1 MLDSKLNYDSLNVI
15 FSYCDI
21 ISICNLLILNKKINK
36 IISYFLKIKY
46 KELISIM
53 QKKSNKYFIRD
64 NDIFELMKLSTS
76 IEFKIFL
83 ILIKKFNQNRDYIKY
98 SVWFNNEKFDE
109 CNHPPNLTIRKN
121 IEHSLW
127 YNSDRLNLK
136 NEKLNLIFMNLLNR
150 YLGMGHDFSLF
161 NIKGTDQYFFDYQGG
176 SNGFE
181 YDDNIE
187 RLSDIDPQKINLLS
201 LNQAIDVLIP

>member
-53 QKKSNKYFIRD
+53 QKKSNKYFIRN

-76 IEFKIFL
+76 IEFQIFL
-83 ILIKKFNQNRDYIKY
+83 ILIKKFNQNRDYMKY

-109 CNHPPNLTIRKN
+109 CNHPPNLTMRKN

-136 NEKLNLIFMNLLNR
+136 NEKLNLIFVNLLNR
-150 YLGMGHDFSLF
+150 YQGMGHDFSLF

>member
-36 IISYFLKIKY
+36 IVSYFLKIKY

-76 IEFKIFL
+76 IEFQIFL
-83 ILIKKFNQNRDYIKY
+83 ILIKKFNQNRDYMKY

-136 NEKLNLIFMNLLNR
+136 NEKLNLIFVNLLNR
-150 YLGMGHDFSLF
+150 YQGMGHDFSLF

>member
-1 MLDSKLNYDSLNVI
+1 MFDSKLNYDTLHEVL
-15 FSYCDI
+15 SYCDI
-21 ISICNLLILNKKINK
+21 VSTCNLLSLNKKINK
-36 IISYFLKIKY
+36 IINDFLKKKY
-46 KELISIM
+46 KQLIEIM
-53 QKKSNKYFIRD
+53 KNKSNKYFIRD
-64 NDIFELMKLSTS
+64 TDIFELKKLNTS
-76 IEFKIFL
+76 NEFQIFL
-83 ILIKKFNQNRDYIKY
+83 ILIKKFNQNRDYMKY

-136 NEKLNLIFMNLLNR
+136 NKKLNLIFVNLLNR
-150 YLGMGHDFSLF
+150 YQGMGHDFSLF

>member
-1 MLDSKLNYDSLNVI
+1 
-15 FSYCDI
+15 
-21 ISICNLLILNKKINK
+21 
-36 IISYFLKIKY
+36 
-46 KELISIM
+46 M
-53 QKKSNKYFIRD
+53 QKKSNKYFIRN

-76 IEFKIFL
+76 IEFQIFL
-83 ILIKKFNQNRDYIKY
+83 ILIKKFNQNRDYMKY

-109 CNHPPNLTIRKN
+109 CNHPPNLTMRKN

-136 NEKLNLIFMNLLNR
+136 NEKLNLIFVNLLNR
-150 YLGMGHDFSLF
+150 YQGMGHDFSLF

>member
-53 QKKSNKYFIRD
+53 QKKSNKYFIRN

-76 IEFKIFL
+76 IEFQIFL
-83 ILIKKFNQNRDYIKY
+83 ILIKKFNQNRDYMKY

-109 CNHPPNLTIRKN
+109 CNHPPNLTMRKN

-150 YLGMGHDFSLF
+150 YQGMGHDFSLF